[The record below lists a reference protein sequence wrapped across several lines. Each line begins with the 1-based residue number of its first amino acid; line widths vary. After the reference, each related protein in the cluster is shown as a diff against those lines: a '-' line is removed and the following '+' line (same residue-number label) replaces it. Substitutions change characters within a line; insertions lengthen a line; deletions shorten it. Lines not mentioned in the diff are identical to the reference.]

1 MLRWWF
7 IILLLDGLKFMD
19 FGRVTRVKIALKLHV
34 HKTCA
39 YRFLFQQKQRWL
51 PFIPAN
57 ISASLSWPQLQPSLS
72 EMRHLLAWAV
82 TSNQSVTFE
91 LMSLALEYSHLGGL
105 VLTRRLL
112 VQLIAICIALLVSQH
127 CLRDISI
134 FFPFSLSLCLSG
146 SVLFLA
152 FWGEELDSVW
162 CVIKYSCLK

>member
-1 MLRWWF
+1 MYTRHALIGSFFNKSRNDS
-7 IILLLDGLKFMD
+7 LLFLQTL
-19 FGRVTRVKIALKLHV
+19 AP
-34 HKTCA
+34 
-39 YRFLFQQKQRWL
+39 RFLSH
-51 PFIPAN
+51 N
-57 ISASLSWPQLQPSLS
+57 YN
-72 EMRHLLAWAV
+72 LLTLKGAIYWHGAV
-82 TSNQSVTFE
+82 TSNQSMTFE

-105 VLTRRLL
+105 VLTQRLL

-134 FFPFSLSLCLSG
+134 FFPFSLLLCLSQG